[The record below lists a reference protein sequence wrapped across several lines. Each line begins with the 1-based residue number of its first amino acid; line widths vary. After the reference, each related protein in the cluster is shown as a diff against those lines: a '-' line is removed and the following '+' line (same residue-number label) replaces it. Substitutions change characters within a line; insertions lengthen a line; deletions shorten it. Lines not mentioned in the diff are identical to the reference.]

1 MNFSPMNLL
10 PLCRSR
16 HRIAV
21 LVTAFGLALAAAPV
35 AHAFTFDDQSNTNS
49 DGSAKYV
56 DPDRQGSRFGTGGGT
71 TLRQG
76 NTTFQFGPQRSFD
89 QRYNNDRMFD
99 PLGRPGESD
108 NR

>member
-1 MNFSPMNLL
+1 VRESNQLAYGKCLQHPK
-10 PLCRSR
+10 R
-16 HRIAV
+16 
-21 LVTAFGLALAAAPV
+21 GL
-35 AHAFTFDDQSNTNS
+35 
-49 DGSAKYV
+49 SAKYV

>member
-1 MNFSPMNLL
+1 MEQTQRLSGLY
-10 PLCRSR
+10 R
-16 HRIAV
+16 
-21 LVTAFGLALAAAPV
+21 VTEV
-35 AHAFTFDDQSNTNS
+35 HSHARLYRNSSTNS